1 MTVMKLRHLI
11 AMTLLAFAAGCSWVP
26 YALNNMLE
34 TPTEVVERYALRC
47 RFRRMAKDAWAE
59 CSKGQ
64 KYSRYY
70 ERGFKDGFVE
80 FLDADGT
87 GNPPAVPPWWY
98 RQNRFL
104 TPGGQLEVEDW
115 LAGYRQGAL
124 VARASGYRIIVT
136 VPVTLP
142 PLHTPGPEAPQV
154 PVTAGPDAAVTLPP
168 PRIQPAPGQ
177 EEPELVPLPTPQ
189 PPGGKKDGA
198 P

>member
-1 MTVMKLRHLI
+1 MKLRQLVSV
-11 AMTLLAFAAGCSWVP
+11 TLCVLAAGCSWAP
-26 YALNNMLE
+26 YAFNNMLE
-34 TPTEVVERYALRC
+34 TPTEVVERYTLRC

-64 KYSRYY
+64 NYSRYY
-70 ERGFKDGFVE
+70 ERGFKEGFVE

-87 GNPPAVPPWWY
+87 GEPPAVPPWWY

-104 TPGGQLEVEDW
+104 TPEGQLELEDW
-115 LAGYRQGAL
+115 FAGYRQGTL
-124 VARASGYRIIVT
+124 VARASGYRSIVT
-136 VPVTLP
+136 VPLALP
-142 PLHTPGPEAPQV
+142 PLYTPGPQSPQI
-154 PVTAGPDAAVTLPP
+154 PVTAGPEAAVTLPP
-168 PRIQPAPGQ
+168 PRIQPAPGK

>member
-1 MTVMKLRHLI
+1 MTVMKLRQLV
-11 AMTLLAFAAGCSWVP
+11 AMTLCVLAAGCSWIP
-26 YALNNMLE
+26 YALNNMVE
-34 TPTEVVERYALRC
+34 TPTEVVERYTLRC
-47 RFRRMAKDAWAE
+47 RFRRMAKDAWAQ
-59 CSKGQ
+59 CGQ
-64 KYSRYY
+64 GQNYSRYY
-70 ERGFKDGFVE
+70 ERGFKEGFVE

-104 TPGGQLEVEDW
+104 TPEGQLEVEDW

-124 VARASGYRIIVT
+124 VARASGYRRIVT
-136 VPVTLP
+136 VSVTLP

-154 PVTAGPDAAVTLPP
+154 PVIAAPEAAVTLPP
-168 PRIQPAPGQ
+168 PRIQPAPGK